1 MLLPVWCVVFVLA
14 SSFQATDTLPDRLSD
29 TVFWQLVTDASELSG
44 SFISENFVSNELGYQ
59 YVIPPALE
67 RVPRGGVYMGVGPEQ
82 NFTYIAAFRPSIAFI
97 VDIRRQNLVEHLLY
111 KALFEMSGDR
121 VEFLSRLFARRP
133 ASVDGNTTIEG
144 LFAGFAG
151 VPMDPDLRRD
161 TLQAVK
167 ERLQMQHG
175 FGLSEEDSKTL
186 EHVYGEF
193 AREGSEIRYSVA
205 TIPRVITLPE
215 LPNPDGTN
223 ANPADPN
230 ATPLP
235 PQLPLPVAAVT
246 LFLGMP
252 FPTYAEVM
260 NATDALGMN
269 WSFLATEE
277 NYRIV
282 REMQQ
287 RNLIVPV
294 VGDFSGPQAIRT
306 IGQFLKD
313 HDTTVSVFYVSNV
326 EQYLTPP
333 PKLQDFYANVA
344 TLPLNPS
351 STFIRSAQT
360 RGSQPGLAQ
369 SAISSMQTVLDA
381 VLEGRARTWSD
392 IYRLSDR

>member
-1 MLLPVWCVVFVLA
+1 
-14 SSFQATDTLPDRLSD
+14 
-29 TVFWQLVTDASELSG
+29 
-44 SFISENFVSNELGYQ
+44 
-59 YVIPPALE
+59 
-67 RVPRGGVYMGVGPEQ
+67 
-82 NFTYIAAFRPSIAFI
+82 
-97 VDIRRQNLVEHLLY
+97 
-111 KALFEMSGDR
+111 
-121 VEFLSRLFARRP
+121 
-133 ASVDGNTTIEG
+133 
-144 LFAGFAG
+144 
-151 VPMDPDLRRD
+151 
-161 TLQAVK
+161 
-167 ERLQMQHG
+167 
-175 FGLSEEDSKTL
+175 
-186 EHVYGEF
+186 
-193 AREGSEIRYSVA
+193 VA

-215 LPNPDGTN
+215 LPPDGAN
-223 ANPADPN
+223 GNPADPN
-230 ATPLP
+230 ATPAPL
-235 PQLPLPVAAVT
+235 QLPLPVAAVT

-260 NATDALGMN
+260 TATDALGMN

-277 NYRIV
+277 NYQVV

-313 HDTTVSVFYVSNV
+313 HDTTVSVFYLSNV

-333 PKLQDFYANVA
+333 PKLQDFYSNVA

-369 SAISSMQTVLDA
+369 SAISSMQTTLDA